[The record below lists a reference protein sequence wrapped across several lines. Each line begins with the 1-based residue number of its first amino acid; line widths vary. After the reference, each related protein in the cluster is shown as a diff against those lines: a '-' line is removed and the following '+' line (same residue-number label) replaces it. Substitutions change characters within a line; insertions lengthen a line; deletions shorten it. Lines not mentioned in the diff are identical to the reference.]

1 MSDAIEAL
9 TWRDLLRWGGIIGPV
24 VALAFWLGAQLTSIQ
39 ADVQSVR
46 ADVSTMRASV
56 SAAVVRLE
64 QQDRRLWVL
73 EQGK

>member
-1 MSDAIEAL
+1 MSETIEAL

-24 VALAFWLGAQLTSIQ
+24 VALAFWLGAQLTAIQ
-39 ADVQSVR
+39 SDVQSVR
-46 ADVSTMRASV
+46 AEVGTMRASV

-73 EQGK
+73 EQRK